1 MGQII
6 LARHAKAIHNRDE
19 EKAAFAG
26 GRVDSPLSKEGIAE
40 ATALGKN
47 VAKKFRIDAIVYSSM
62 RRSRQTAEII
72 TKEVANVTDKKVKL
86 IKIENFQEMDGGDFT
101 NRTREEI
108 SKIYPRELKIFLDG
122 DIKKWNFPNGEDY
135 QKTKERALTIIEK
148 LMQIAGKYGNIIAVG
163 HGMFNRVILSL
174 IYPDKKELWQP
185 TDYPHDRVIQLKI

>member
-6 LARHAKAIHNRDE
+6 LARHARATHNLHEDKAT
-19 EKAAFAG
+19 FAG
-26 GRVDSPLSKEGIAE
+26 GRVDSPLSTEGIAE

-47 VAKKFRIDAIVYSSM
+47 VAKKFQIAAIVYSTM
-62 RRSRQTAEII
+62 KRSRQTAEII
-72 TKEVANVTDKKVKL
+72 AKEVANTTGKKVKL

-108 SKIYPRELKIFLDG
+108 SKIYPRELKFFLDG
-122 DIKKWNFPNGEDY
+122 NVKKWSFPNGEDY
-135 QKTKERALTIIEK
+135 QKAKERALTIIK
-148 LMQIAGKYGNIIAVG
+148 TLKQIAGKYGNIIAVG

-185 TDYPHDRVIQLKI
+185 TDYPHDRVIQLEI